1 MYDALVLSGGG
12 INGIAHVGCLAALGD
27 DDVLE
32 KIDTVA
38 GTSAGSLIAAM
49 WCLGLDMREVFRTV
63 YLMDRTRLGSVSL
76 GNATTSFGIDGGE
89 GLSTLIET
97 FVPPTATFADVLR
110 DRGKTLLI
118 TATCLTDETS
128 VTFGP
133 ATHPHMPISL
143 AVRMSCSIP
152 LVFAGVRYENKV
164 YVDGSVLNNF
174 PIDVVPSKKRV
185 LGITVSRLH
194 QRVEGL
200 VIETLADFVGALAGT
215 LVATAHQT
223 KVAKNLAAVIDV
235 RSAVP
240 AFTLFDV
247 TDTQLAYLYNLGFV
261 KGRDFRRKIA

>member
-27 DDVLE
+27 VLE
-32 KIDTVA
+32 KVDTVA
-38 GTSAGSLIAAM
+38 GTSAGSLIAAV
-49 WCLGLDMREVFRTV
+49 WCLGLDMREVFRTF
-63 YLMDRTRLGSVSL
+63 YLMDRKRLEAVSL

-89 GLSTLIET
+89 GFVKIIET
-97 FVPPTATFADVLR
+97 FIPPHITFSDVLR

-118 TATCLTDETS
+118 TATCLTDEKS

-133 ATHPHMPISL
+133 ATHPNMPISL

-174 PIDVVPSKKRV
+174 PIDVVPSKKKRV

-194 QRVEGL
+194 QRAEGL